1 MAINIKVKPQT
12 FSCDTVQI
20 SFLQEQIRNNKTP
33 TKKQR
38 KQKKEIWR
46 KAEQPQTE
54 VEN

>member
-12 FSCDTVQI
+12 FSGDTVQI
-20 SFLQEQIRNNKTP
+20 SFLQEQIRNKNKR
-33 TKKQR
+33 KR
-38 KQKKEIWR
+38 KQKKQIWR

>member
-12 FSCDTVQI
+12 FSGDTVQI
-20 SFLQEQIRNNKTP
+20 SFLQEQIRNKNK
-33 TKKQR
+33 R
-38 KQKKEIWR
+38 KQKKQIWR